1 MLQGQE
7 KFGSMRVN
15 TPPNNNKA
23 LSPKS
28 SVDFLPVEN
37 KLRGKA
43 APSLNRV

>member
-7 KFGSMRVN
+7 KSGSMRVN
-15 TPPNNNKA
+15 TPLNNYKA

-28 SVDFLPVEN
+28 SVAFLPAEN
-37 KLRGKA
+37 NPRGKA